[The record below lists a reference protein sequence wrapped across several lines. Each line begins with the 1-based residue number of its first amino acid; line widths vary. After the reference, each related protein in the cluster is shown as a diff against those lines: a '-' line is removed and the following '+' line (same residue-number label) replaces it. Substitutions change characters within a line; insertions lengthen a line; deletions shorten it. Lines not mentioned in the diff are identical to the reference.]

1 MNTRPPDYDRVME
14 LLAGR
19 AMNDLDSMESGELD
33 TLLARMSPEE
43 ARLMRDEQTQ
53 LEGLKGATLAG
64 WSNADSKTGISPAL
78 RARILSQ
85 GPAAQSGSPSS
96 VPIDSAFDPASGS
109 SSGFRPVATSM
120 RLREKFA
127 WLTAAASIALAVFAW
142 NRPIGSATTEP
153 AWQARAQLVKDA
165 DSKLVSWSATDD
177 PTAKGVSGDIV
188 WNADQ
193 QRGYMRFKGLAPNDP
208 RLQQY
213 QLWIFDKGRE
223 GEFPVDGGVFD
234 ISAASKDPATG
245 DLVVPIAPKLAVR
258 DPALFAVTIEMPGG
272 VVVTKKERLLLLAK
286 ADEAK

>member
-19 AMNDLDSMESGELD
+19 AMNDLDSVETTELE
-33 TLLARMSPEE
+33 TLLARMTPEQ
-43 ARLMRDEQTQ
+43 ARSMREEQLQ

-64 WSNADSKTGISPAL
+64 WTDTKSNTGISPAL
-78 RARILSQ
+78 RARILAQGAASQ
-85 GPAAQSGSPSS
+85 AAAASRR
-96 VPIDSAFDPASGS
+96 SASNGS
-109 SSGFRPVATSM
+109 SSASM

-142 NRPIGSATTEP
+142 NRPTGTAPPEP
-153 AWQARAQLVKDA
+153 AWQARADLVKAA
-165 DSKLVSWSATDD
+165 DSKLVSWSTTED
-177 PTAKGVSGDIV
+177 PSAKGVSGDIV
-188 WNADQ
+188 WNANQ
-193 QRGYMRFKGLAPNDP
+193 QRGYMRFKGLAANDP

-234 ISAASKDPATG
+234 ISAASKDPTTG

-258 DPALFAVTIEMPGG
+258 DPALFAVTMEIPGG

>member
-1 MNTRPPDYDRVME
+1 MNTKPPDYDRVME

-19 AMNDLDSMESGELD
+19 AMNDLDSVESAELE
-33 TLLARMSPEE
+33 TLLARMTSEQ
-43 ARLMRDEQTQ
+43 ARAMRDEQSQ
-53 LEGLKGATLAG
+53 LDGVKGATLAG
-64 WSNADSKTGISPAL
+64 WSGTNDKTGISPAL
-78 RARILSQ
+78 RARILAQ
-85 GPAAQSGSPSS
+85 GAAVQAGAPRTAQTSLGSTP
-96 VPIDSAFDPASGS
+96 
-109 SSGFRPVATSM
+109 TSM

-142 NRPIGSATTEP
+142 NRPIGSSIAEP

-165 DSKLVSWSATDD
+165 DSKLVAWSATED

-188 WNADQ
+188 WNANQ
-193 QRGYMRFKGLAPNDP
+193 QRGYMRFKGLAANDP

-245 DLVVPIAPKLAVR
+245 DLIVPIAPKLAVR

-286 ADEAK
+286 AEEAK